1 MPRPTASCPS
11 CVELLVVA
19 FIPRSGRFLKV
30 SVCPAG
36 HSAGPLTGGLPL
48 IRSRLPLP
56 V

>member
-1 MPRPTASCPS
+1 MPRSSATCPT
-11 CVELLVVA
+11 CVEPLVVA
-19 FIPRSGRFLKV
+19 FIPRLGRFLRV